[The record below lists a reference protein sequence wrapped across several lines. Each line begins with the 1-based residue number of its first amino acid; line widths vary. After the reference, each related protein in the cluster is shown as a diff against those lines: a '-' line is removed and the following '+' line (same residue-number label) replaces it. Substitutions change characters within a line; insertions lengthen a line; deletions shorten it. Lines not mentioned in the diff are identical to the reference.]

1 MGYPKYRSLAGG
13 LATAALLSLTISA
26 ANLAAAAASTASAA
40 AATRTSDNASHQE
53 VVATA
58 NKRVEGIKD
67 VPMNFDI
74 ARSVPGVNFNSVF
87 EDYTVHPLTVGI
99 TIKAHFD
106 RAGKV

>member
-26 ANLAAAAASTASAA
+26 ANLASAAEETASTASDA
-40 AATRTSDNASHQE
+40 AATRTSDNDSLQE
-53 VVATA
+53 VVVTA

-74 ARSVPGVNFNSVF
+74 ARPVPGVNFNSVF
-87 EDYTVHPLTVGI
+87 EDYTVRPLTVGI
-99 TIKAHFD
+99 TIMAHFD
-106 RAGKV
+106 